1 MGPNDAWSDQF
12 AMKIMPRLRGLE
24 CGDREVGPRLKE
36 LRTVVPEDL
45 HEAFDRACDR
55 EFFTWE
61 GAASL
66 YQVEG

>member
-1 MGPNDAWSDQF
+1 MQSVAV
-12 AMKIMPRLRGLE
+12 MLVV
-24 CGDREVGPRLKE
+24 DRERE
-36 LRTVVPEDL
+36 IRTFVPEDL